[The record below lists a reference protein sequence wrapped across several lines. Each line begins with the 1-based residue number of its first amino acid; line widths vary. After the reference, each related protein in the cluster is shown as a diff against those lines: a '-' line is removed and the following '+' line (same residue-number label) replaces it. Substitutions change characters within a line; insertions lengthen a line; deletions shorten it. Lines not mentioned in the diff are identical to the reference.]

1 MTSSQLN
8 MLYESSK
15 IMQEDYKIKKL
26 LKRNKNLKWWEEDDF
41 WHEPQINMKKINF
54 AQLIFEQVTINNL

>member
-15 IMQEDYKIKKL
+15 IMQEDYKIQKSM
-26 LKRNKNLKWWEEDDF
+26 KRNKNLKWREEDDF
-41 WHEPQINMKKINF
+41 WHEPQINMKK
-54 AQLIFEQVTINNL
+54 LILHS

>member
-15 IMQEDYKIKKL
+15 IMQEDYKIQKL

-41 WHEPQINMKKINF
+41 WHEPQINMKK
-54 AQLIFEQVTINNL
+54 LILHS